1 VRLRRSAP
9 RTPPPGGS
17 RRRRDRH
24 GRGLRGALVPARLPG
39 GGSRADAFDDLAMD
53 GLARLTGPWG
63 EQLRGVE
70 LVVEEVPP
78 DPATEVRGVPPDEDV
93 PLGRTEPATRRRG
106 ARLVLYRRPIEARAR
121 SVRSRADLIDEV
133 VVWLVA
139 DLLGLS
145 PDEVDPDTP

>member
-1 VRLRRSAP
+1 
-9 RTPPPGGS
+9 
-17 RRRRDRH
+17 
-24 GRGLRGALVPARLPG
+24 
-39 GGSRADAFDDLAMD
+39 MD